1 MFSWGASFSAESA
14 KLPKLIPK
22 SRAKSLPKAPQK
34 PSKINEKGGAPRE
47 TKKRPKRMP
56 KWSQKRTHNF
66 QEKSKNQ
73 PWSAQGAPRDP
84 KDPQSRPQAPPK
96 APKGDPRDPQRIPKG
111 SPNHPPTTPREPQR
125 IPKGPPKGPQG
136 SPKSV
141 IEFLID
147 FYHI

>member
-22 SRAKSLPKAPQK
+22 SGGKSIPKAPQK
-34 PSKINEKGGAPRE
+34 QSKINEKGDASRE
-47 TKKRPKRMP
+47 TQKRPKRMP
-56 KWSQKRTHNF
+56 KWSQKGTHNF

-96 APKGDPRDPQRIPKG
+96 APKGDPRDPQRVPKG
-111 SPNHPPTTPREPQR
+111 SPNHPQR
-125 IPKGPPKGPQG
+125 PPG
-136 SPKSV
+136 SPKGSPKAPKR
-141 IEFLID
+141 D
-147 FYHI
+147 PRDPQKA

>member
-22 SRAKSLPKAPQK
+22 SGAPRK
-34 PSKINEKGGAPRE
+34 RSKINEKGDASRE

-56 KWSQKRTHNF
+56 KWSQKGTHNF

-96 APKGDPRDPQRIPKG
+96 APKGDPRDPQRVPKG
-111 SPNHPPTTPREPQR
+111 SPNHPQR
-125 IPKGPPKGPQG
+125 PPG
-136 SPKSV
+136 SPKGSPKAPKR
-141 IEFLID
+141 D
-147 FYHI
+147 PRDPQKA